1 MIGNTESAEIQ
12 NSYRVIDL
20 VTRTHEKE
28 RDLPDEIR
36 MKGDQV
42 GTGSWSNMLEMTTQD
57 GKEKGLT
64 VSKDLFGKI
73 FTSAIAQGHEIRSG
87 VHRVE
92 PPALP
97 LLNQGISYIHTH
109 PPLEKVNPNIPTT
122 MMDDDDC
129 SIFFKNKAF
138 PCSVMI
144 DEGGVHLLLR
154 EKSIMPNRS
163 NFPENATAK
172 SIEESNGLALDA
184 MKRLANTLAR
194 FGIRYYFS
202 PSRELLTDGT
212 IALKDVRKYTT
223 LAKPNKK

>member
-1 MIGNTESAEIQ
+1 MIRSTEFAEIQ
-12 NSYRVIDL
+12 SSFQVIDL
-20 VTRTHEKE
+20 VKRTHEKST
-28 RDLPDEIR
+28 LPTELRI
-36 MKGDQV
+36 KGNQIGV
-42 GTGSWSNMLEMTTQD
+42 GLWPNMLEMTTQD

-73 FTSAIAQGHEIRSG
+73 FTSEIAHGHEIRNG

-97 LLNQGISYIHTH
+97 LLNHGISYIHTH

-122 MMDDDDC
+122 MMDDNDC
-129 SIFFKNKAF
+129 LIFFKNKAF

-154 EKSIMPNRS
+154 EKPIMPNRS
-163 NFPENATAK
+163 DFPENATAQ
-172 SIEESNGLALDA
+172 SIEESNGLVLDA

-202 PSRELLTDGT
+202 PTKELLTDGT
-212 IALKDVRKYTT
+212 IALKDVRRYSN
-223 LAKPNKK
+223 LAKPKGV